1 MYLRPKQNGRHFEN
15 DIFKLF
21 FYDNEFILI
30 QISRKYVRK
39 GAIYNKPALVRMKM
53 IFL

>member
-1 MYLRPKQNGRHFEN
+1 MV
-15 DIFKLF
+15 DISKTTFSNWF

-39 GAIYNKPALVRMKM
+39 DAIYNKQALVRMKM